1 MSVIPIATPVESNII
16 GKIWGMCL
24 QRQNQ
29 QSKGL
34 LSVGYNTQLPLA
46 GLVYKVSAAFSFKE
60 RISELISCHM
70 VFQDWLPGRGLRVH
84 LCSRLQHS
92 VGVHSS

>member
-29 QSKGL
+29 RSRDL
-34 LSVGYNTQLPLA
+34 LSVGYNIQLPLA
-46 GLVYKVSAAFSFKE
+46 VLAYKVSAAFSFKE
-60 RISELISCHM
+60 CISELISRHM
-70 VFQDWLPGRGLRVH
+70 IF
-84 LCSRLQHS
+84 
-92 VGVHSS
+92 